1 MTRNCMTR
9 PATAGALYKAGA
21 ACSRLG
27 VAP

>member
-9 PATAGALYKAGA
+9 PATAGALYTAGM
-21 ACSRLG
+21 ACPRLE